1 MFTDPQSLTI
11 NTVATS
17 LPRVSVG
24 AYNGVYASADGAV
37 KMTISHQNRK
47 NGAESSLVRFD
58 QKVVVNNPLTGLPSA
73 QPITTYFV
81 VQRPANSVGVT
92 DAQVGY
98 LMSAALAWLSVSA
111 NQTKLLGLES

>member
-1 MFTDPQSLTI
+1 MFADPQDFTI
-11 NTVATS
+11 NGVAIS

-24 AYNGVYASADGAV
+24 AYNSVYCSADGAV

-58 QKVVVNNPLTGLPSA
+58 QKVVVNNPLTGLPSS
-73 QPITTYFV
+73 QSITAYFV

-92 DAQVGY
+92 DAQVNY
-98 LMSAALAWLSVSA
+98 LTSAALAWLQKPAV
-111 NQTKLLGLES
+111 QPKLLGLES